1 MNAILKTGLLGGALL
16 FAIPATAQEAVPLET
31 PAQQY
36 SYAIGQQIGGSV
48 KSGEIPGL
56 SVDAVMLGLRDALTG
71 AESKLTDEQIAAAMT
86 EFQNTMQAAAVAA
99 AQEKLEAGRTF
110 LEQNKTAEG
119 VTTTESGLQY
129 KIETAGEGANPT
141 AQDTVSVHYEG
152 RLLDGT
158 VFDSSLQR
166 GQPATFGV
174 GQVIPG
180 WTEALQLMVP
190 GAKWQVWI
198 PSELAYG
205 ERGAGEDIGPHEV
218 LNFTIELLEIK

>member
-1 MNAILKTGLLGGALL
+1 MNATLKTGLLAGALL
-16 FAIPATAQEAVPLET
+16 FTVPATAQEVAPLET

-56 SVDAVMLGLRDALTG
+56 SVDAVVQGLRDALEG

-86 EFQNTMQAAAVAA
+86 ELQNTMQAAAAAA
-99 AQEKLEAGRTF
+99 AQEKLEAGRSF
-110 LEQNKTAEG
+110 LEENKSAEG

-141 AQDTVSVHYEG
+141 AEDTVSVHYEG

-158 VFDSSLQR
+158 VFDSSFQR

-180 WTEALQLMVP
+180 WTEVLQLMAP

-218 LNFTIELLEIK
+218 LNFTIELIEIK

>member
-56 SVDAVMLGLRDALTG
+56 SVDAVMQGLRDALTG

-86 EFQNTMQAAAVAA
+86 EFQNTMQAAAAAA

-129 KIETAGEGANPT
+129 KVETAGEGANPT
-141 AQDTVSVHYEG
+141 AESTVSVHYEG

-166 GQPATFGV
+166 GQPATFAV